1 MLWCLNLLSVTF
13 RGCSHT
19 QEGRRATPRR
29 ESTFVWLGTKTHCGM
44 SSTTPWART
53 RLYTKDEQR
62 QLSKGLSPHLLP
74 YYACSVT
81 VHLKFCWPRLS
92 PQGSCRATAP
102 DRNSLFLKESCGWAG
117 RVLAYRAWNPGLV
130 TSNNPGMKTHVCNS
144 STQEGRQRWELKVI
158 FPQLQSL
165 SSTPDWPVKGGT
177 LGTHKQFEMYRSF
190 DPITSLWEISNQRGI
205 QSFMLIAII
214 LKTKLGEYS
223 MSNCTYSDIKT

>member
-1 MLWCLNLLSVTF
+1 MLISTASFTDLPNKTPKGDRKYKGKSNSAMLWCLNLLSVTF

-144 STQEGRQRWELKVI
+144 STQEGRQRWEFKSHLPSATK
-158 FPQLQSL
+158 PELHTRL
-165 SSTPDWPVKGGT
+165 TCKGRDAWDT
-177 LGTHKQFEMYRSF
+177 
-190 DPITSLWEISNQRGI
+190 
-205 QSFMLIAII
+205 
-214 LKTKLGEYS
+214 
-223 MSNCTYSDIKT
+223 